1 MGESGQ
7 VRMCHFQVA
16 DKQFEELNMLFT
28 AVFLQNCILANLQL
42 RKSSLQKIRVP
53 ARLHSIG
60 MRLFSPQII
69 LDLVPYPYQIHRH
82 AQAHVQSK
90 SLPLSCFA
98 EYGVHGIYDVCVFGS
113 Q

>member
-1 MGESGQ
+1 M
-7 VRMCHFQVA
+7 
-16 DKQFEELNMLFT
+16 
-28 AVFLQNCILANLQL
+28 FLQNCILANLQL
-42 RKSSLQKIRVP
+42 RKSSLQQIRNSANLPLQQIRVP

-82 AQAHVQSK
+82 VQAHVQSK

-98 EYGVHGIYDVCVFGS
+98 GYRVHGIYDVYVFGS